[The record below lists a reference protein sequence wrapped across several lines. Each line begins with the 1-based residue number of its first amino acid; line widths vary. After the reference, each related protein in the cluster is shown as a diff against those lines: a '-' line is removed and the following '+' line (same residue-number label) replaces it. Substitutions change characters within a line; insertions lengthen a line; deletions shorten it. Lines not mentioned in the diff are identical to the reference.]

1 MAREAGMEGE
11 HSTWDEQADPEFVE
25 NLQNAIAG
33 SSSTAGF
40 LDPKAMIGC
49 LKKMPEKS
57 EIAFRK
63 L

>member
-1 MAREAGMEGE
+1 MEGE
-11 HSTWDEQADPEFVE
+11 CSTWDEQSDPEFVE

-33 SSSTAGF
+33 SSSAAGF
-40 LDPKAMIGC
+40 LGPKAMIGS
-49 LKKMPEKS
+49 LRKMPEKS